1 MSGNYHEL
9 SDTELVRKVKEEDR
23 DAFTELSGRYFW
35 LIRAKAAE
43 FEGASSPCLLYTS
56 YETARTR
63 EEVSRDL
70 LADLNKYENCV
81 FAAVKGNYGQEVE
94 ALFTCAVFI
103 EVPSELRSAR
113 VRERSYQKFGDRIF
127 PGGDLYEKEK
137 RFFEM
142 VDRRSA
148 KDVEEWL
155 SAVRL
160 PTIRVDGTKTKE
172 YNAALIVEALR
183 KKETSSVFKL

>member
-1 MSGNYHEL
+1 M
-9 SDTELVRKVKEEDR
+9 
-23 DAFTELSGRYFW
+23 
-35 LIRAKAAE
+35 
-43 FEGASSPCLLYTS
+43 
-56 YETARTR
+56 
-63 EEVSRDL
+63 
-70 LADLNKYENCV
+70 
-81 FAAVKGNYGQEVE
+81 
-94 ALFTCAVFI
+94 
-103 EVPSELRSAR
+103 
-113 VRERSYQKFGDRIF
+113 RERSYQNLETGIF

-183 KKETSSVFKL
+183 KKRDFFCF

>member
-1 MSGNYHEL
+1 
-9 SDTELVRKVKEEDR
+9 
-23 DAFTELSGRYFW
+23 
-35 LIRAKAAE
+35 
-43 FEGASSPCLLYTS
+43 
-56 YETARTR
+56 
-63 EEVSRDL
+63 
-70 LADLNKYENCV
+70 
-81 FAAVKGNYGQEVE
+81 
-94 ALFTCAVFI
+94 
-103 EVPSELRSAR
+103 
-113 VRERSYQKFGDRIF
+113 
-127 PGGDLYEKEK
+127 
-137 RFFEM
+137 M